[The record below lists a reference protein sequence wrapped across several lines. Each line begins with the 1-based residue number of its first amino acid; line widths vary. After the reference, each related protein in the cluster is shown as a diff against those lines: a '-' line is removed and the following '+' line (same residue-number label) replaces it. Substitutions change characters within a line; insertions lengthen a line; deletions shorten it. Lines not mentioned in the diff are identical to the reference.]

1 MSYISKILAVIFLL
15 GVGWFGVVLLSS
27 LGVPEPYYYGGVVL
41 PGLLLYGLG
50 FLAGRKKIPR

>member
-27 LGVPEPYYYGGVVL
+27 LGVPEPYYYGGGAAWFAFVRF
-41 PGLLLYGLG
+41 G
-50 FLAGRKKIPR
+50 FLGWEKK

>member
-1 MSYISKILAVIFLL
+1 MSYIYKIFAVIFLL
-15 GVGWFGVVLLSS
+15 GAGWFGVVLLYS

-50 FLAGRKKIPR
+50 FLAGRKSSPR